1 MSLLETILSAQG
13 GNLIKNLGS
22 ANGIDPQQALA
33 VLGKLV
39 PGLSQGLNT
48 NSRKSGGLD
57 ALFGAMQKGN
67 HRDYLEDS
75 KKAYSAQGILD
86 GNGILGHILG
96 SKDASRSL
104 ASQVSA
110 QTGVGSSI
118 IKKMLP
124 QIATMVMGAMGSQSR
139 SSGALGGLAGML
151 GGGQQKQAGG
161 LLTAF
166 LDRDNDGS
174 IVDDLMAMAA
184 KQLIK

>member
-13 GNLIKNLGS
+13 GNLVKSLSS
-22 ANGIDPQQALA
+22 ANGIDPQQALS

-39 PGLSQGLNT
+39 PGLSQSVAQNT
-48 NSRKSGGLD
+48 QQSGGLD
-57 ALFGAMQKGN
+57 ALFSALQKGN
-67 HRDYLEDS
+67 HEAYLKDD
-75 KKAYSAQGILD
+75 KKAFSSSGIED
-86 GNGILGHILG
+86 GNRILGHLLG

-110 QTGVGSSI
+110 DTGVGASI

-124 QIATMVMGAMGSQSR
+124 QVANLVMGALGNQNR
-139 SSGALGGLAGML
+139 SNGALGSLASML
-151 GGGQQKQAGG
+151 GGGQQKQATS
-161 LLTAF
+161 LLTSF

-184 KQLIK
+184 KQLF

>member
-13 GNLIKNLGS
+13 GNLIKNLS
-22 ANGIDPQQALA
+22 AANGIDPQQALA

-39 PGLSQGLNT
+39 PGLSQGLNNNT
-48 NSRKSGGLD
+48 NKSGGLE
-57 ALFGAMQKGN
+57 ALFGALQKGN

-75 KKAYSAQGILD
+75 KKAFSSEGVLD
-86 GNGILGHILG
+86 GNGILAHILG

-110 QTGVGSSI
+110 DTGVGSSI

-124 QIATMVMGAMGSQSR
+124 QIATMVMGALGTQSR
-139 SSGALGGLAGML
+139 SSGALSGLAGML
-151 GGGQQKQAGG
+151 GGGQQKQANS
-161 LLTAF
+161 LLTSF
-166 LDRDNDGS
+166 LDRDHDGS

-184 KQLIK
+184 KQLF

>member
-13 GNLIKNLGS
+13 GNLIKSLS
-22 ANGIDPQQALA
+22 KANGIDPTQALA

-48 NSRKSGGLD
+48 NTNQSGGLE

-75 KKAYSAQGILD
+75 KKAFSSQGILD
-86 GNGILGHILG
+86 GNGILSHILG

-124 QIATMVMGAMGSQSR
+124 QIATMVMGALGSQNR
-139 SSGALGGLAGML
+139 SSGALGALGSLL
-151 GGGQQKQAGG
+151 GGGQQKKANG
-161 LLTAF
+161 LLSAF

-174 IVDDLMAMAA
+174 IVDDLIGMAA